1 MLSSQDNVHVNIST
15 VPTEIA
21 NAKSEWVL
29 LLIQN

>member
-15 VPTEIA
+15 VQIEIA